1 MPVLQKSNERSLCP
15 EELSLL
21 VSYYWLWTTC
31 SGGSSS
37 SSETGVGAVRV
48 VLVVQRRL
56 FAGGGWVL
64 LNVSRAH
71 VRSVHGTDVRSYLR
85 DAL

>member
-1 MPVLQKSNERSLCP
+1 
-15 EELSLL
+15 
-21 VSYYWLWTTC
+21 
-31 SGGSSS
+31 
-37 SSETGVGAVRV
+37 VGAVRV